1 MTLEQRIKQALIL
14 CDELWFEAGMVTLD
28 VAEHFVMG
36 PMWHPPHDLTD
47 ERIDMHRRAAKKGTP
62 FVFRIGPE
70 PAYGV
75 PAPPEAMR
83 TLGGGPRQRGFVG
96 EFHQLLGRTK
106 LIQQPWV
113 HLGVT
118 HPAADENIAAV
129 EKQLKSFD
137 FAYQREAPK
146 LSKNH
151 LLDGNLKSS
160 LNHDLAVT
168 AVTGLPAMIDRLHSR
183 MLAYKAKNATANDD
197 SFVPGAEALSLWIP
211 DFTNRPWHDLIA
223 LHDHD
228 AIGAF
233 RAKLLDAEAEVAGLK
248 GTKRKLALKE
258 IGMREVTSALR
269 KRFPTLREAALDVAL
284 DAVSGVVLGP
294 AGALTT
300 AVKDVAALRNAQ
312 SEWTAVYLSL
322 RSRGAGGR

>member
-1 MTLEQRIKQALIL
+1 MTLEQRIKQAMIL

-36 PMWHPPHDLTD
+36 PMWHSPRDLTQ
-47 ERIDMHRRAAKKGTP
+47 ERIEMHRKAAKKGTP

-96 EFHQLLGRTK
+96 EFHQLLNHTK
-106 LIQQPWV
+106 LIEQPWV
-113 HLGVT
+113 SLGVVNP
-118 HPAADENIAAV
+118 PAESAVAAL
-129 EKQLKSFD
+129 EKQLGSFD
-137 FAYQREAPK
+137 FLHQHDAPK

-151 LLDGNLKSS
+151 LLDNSLKTS
-160 LNHDLAVT
+160 LNHDLAVA
-168 AVTGLPAMIDRLHSR
+168 AVHGMPAMVDRLHSR
-183 MLAYKAKNATANDD
+183 MLAYKAKCAARDGDD
-197 SFVPGAEALSLWIP
+197 SIPGAEALSLWIP
-211 DFTNRPWHDLIA
+211 DFTNKPWHDLIA
-223 LHDHD
+223 LHDHE
-228 AIGAF
+228 AIGTF
-233 RAKLLDAEAEVAGLK
+233 RAKLLEAEAEVAGLK
-248 GTKRKLALKE
+248 GTKRKLALKDIGLRE
-258 IGMREVTSALR
+258 ITDALR

-322 RSRGAGGR
+322 RSRGSRLS